1 MCSVTN
7 NGFHSEFFNISR
19 GISQG
24 CPISALL
31 FILCVEVLAIYI
43 REQENIKGI
52 MIGNNEI
59 RITQFADDICLYL
72 DGTNSLENV
81 IAVFEDFYRYAGL
94 RLNIEKTEAI
104 WLGKTNRFGKICNI
118 KITNRPVKVL
128 GIWISKDFDEMLK
141 INFDERIEKLNTL
154 LNIWSQRNLTIKGR
168 ITILKAKALP
178 LVTYVST
185 CLYVPKHIIDTID
198 KVLYNFVWK
207 KKHHVKRTTII
218 ASPSQGGLKMPDFNT
233 FIRAHKINFM
243 KRLTNASTNCNKTAS
258 FILKTNNVENFLKY
272 KNEVKYLHPVP
283 KFYEQLLDIWYSIH
297 NKEPMTV
304 QEILQEDIWFN
315 SNILIG
321 NKPTY
326 NKEWDEAGIRCIQN
340 LVEGN
345 SLMAQETITQKYK
358 VTCDILFYN
367 GLRTAIPRSWLAK
380 INDEIN
386 LVGIV
391 ANSEQPLT
399 VIIKNN
405 RIDLR
410 RVKCSQVYWSEINK
424 IMERP
429 TCYYKW
435 ESEYF
440 YATFDWDL
448 INVIP
453 YECTTET
460 FLQSLQF
467 KIIHRYFPCNY
478 RLHLWNIVEDS
489 KCTYCNI
496 VDTLNHYFAECQVF
510 WESVKRWFLRVFQ
523 FVINVTPLDILLGIP
538 NYDNSNVIMNLN
550 FVILFAKYFI
560 HDCKKNDKPV
570 DFYHF
575 QVKLKTRMVIEEY
588 RYELYNRK
596 LDFLVK
602 WSVLSDSL

>member
-1 MCSVTN
+1 
-7 NGFHSEFFNISR
+7 
-19 GISQG
+19 
-24 CPISALL
+24 
-31 FILCVEVLAIYI
+31 
-43 REQENIKGI
+43 
-52 MIGNNEI
+52 
-59 RITQFADDICLYL
+59 
-72 DGTNSLENV
+72 
-81 IAVFEDFYRYAGL
+81 
-94 RLNIEKTEAI
+94 
-104 WLGKTNRFGKICNI
+104 
-118 KITNRPVKVL
+118 
-128 GIWISKDFDEMLK
+128 
-141 INFDERIEKLNTL
+141 
-154 LNIWSQRNLTIKGR
+154 
-168 ITILKAKALP
+168 
-178 LVTYVST
+178 
-185 CLYVPKHIIDTID
+185 
-198 KVLYNFVWK
+198 
-207 KKHHVKRTTII
+207 
-218 ASPSQGGLKMPDFNT
+218 
-233 FIRAHKINFM
+233 
-243 KRLTNASTNCNKTAS
+243 
-258 FILKTNNVENFLKY
+258 
-272 KNEVKYLHPVP
+272 
-283 KFYEQLLDIWYSIH
+283 
-297 NKEPMTV
+297 MTV

-345 SLMAQETITQKYK
+345 SLMSQETIKQKYK

-453 YECTTET
+453 HECTTET

-467 KIIHRYFPCNY
+467 KIIHRYF
-478 RLHLWNIVEDS
+478 RL
-489 KCTYCNI
+489 
-496 VDTLNHYFAECQVF
+496 
-510 WESVKRWFLRVFQ
+510 
-523 FVINVTPLDILLGIP
+523 
-538 NYDNSNVIMNLN
+538 
-550 FVILFAKYFI
+550 
-560 HDCKKNDKPV
+560 
-570 DFYHF
+570 
-575 QVKLKTRMVIEEY
+575 
-588 RYELYNRK
+588 
-596 LDFLVK
+596 
-602 WSVLSDSL
+602 

>member
-1 MCSVTN
+1 MS
-7 NGFHSEFFNISR
+7 
-19 GISQG
+19 
-24 CPISALL
+24 
-31 FILCVEVLAIYI
+31 
-43 REQENIKGI
+43 
-52 MIGNNEI
+52 
-59 RITQFADDICLYL
+59 
-72 DGTNSLENV
+72 
-81 IAVFEDFYRYAGL
+81 
-94 RLNIEKTEAI
+94 
-104 WLGKTNRFGKICNI
+104 
-118 KITNRPVKVL
+118 
-128 GIWISKDFDEMLK
+128 
-141 INFDERIEKLNTL
+141 
-154 LNIWSQRNLTIKGR
+154 
-168 ITILKAKALP
+168 
-178 LVTYVST
+178 
-185 CLYVPKHIIDTID
+185 
-198 KVLYNFVWK
+198 
-207 KKHHVKRTTII
+207 
-218 ASPSQGGLKMPDFNT
+218 
-233 FIRAHKINFM
+233 
-243 KRLTNASTNCNKTAS
+243 
-258 FILKTNNVENFLKY
+258 
-272 KNEVKYLHPVP
+272 
-283 KFYEQLLDIWYSIH
+283 
-297 NKEPMTV
+297 
-304 QEILQEDIWFN
+304 
-315 SNILIG
+315 
-321 NKPTY
+321 
-326 NKEWDEAGIRCIQN
+326 
-340 LVEGN
+340 
-345 SLMAQETITQKYK
+345 QETIKQKYK
-358 VTCDILFYN
+358 VTCDVLFYN

-410 RVKCSQVYWSEINK
+410 RVTCSQVYWSEINK

-496 VDTLNHYFAECQVF
+496 VDTLNHYFAECQVVKGF

-523 FVINVTPLDILLGIP
+523 FIINFTPLDILLGIP

-588 RYELYNRK
+588 RSELYNRK